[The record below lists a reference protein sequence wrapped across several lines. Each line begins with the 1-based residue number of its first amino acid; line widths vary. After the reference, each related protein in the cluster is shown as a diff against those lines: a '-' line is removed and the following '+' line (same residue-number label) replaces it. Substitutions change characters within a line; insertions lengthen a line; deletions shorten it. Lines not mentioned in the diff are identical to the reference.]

1 MLKPTWNGMEWIW
14 IHIMDPYVDFVN
26 GYFSLHM
33 VEAVGFFDVRSV
45 QPSKNEKRDAK
56 NGTKK
61 PKMLGLAVN
70 FK

>member
-1 MLKPTWNGMEWIW
+1 
-14 IHIMDPYVDFVN
+14 
-26 GYFSLHM
+26 M
-33 VEAVGFFDVRSV
+33 VEVVGFFDVRSV

-56 NGTKK
+56 NSTKK